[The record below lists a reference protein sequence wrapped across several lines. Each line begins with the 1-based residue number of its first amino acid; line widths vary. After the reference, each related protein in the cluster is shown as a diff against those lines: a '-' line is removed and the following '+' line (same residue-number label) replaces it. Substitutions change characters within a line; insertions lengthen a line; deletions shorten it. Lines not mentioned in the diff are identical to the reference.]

1 MEVDNSQC
9 SPFCSTST
17 LSKNC
22 DPPSPLHSGAGFFNF
37 RALLIPMLKT
47 NEIFSRLPEPVAG
60 QIFDY
65 LQKEQPN
72 LISIVVDTLAR
83 EQKLRPIFV
92 QRKTEAERR
101 AWLKKGLGQNRHA
114 GDAAHL
120 LQIWLV
126 GAQAKLLCD
135 FLDALGFAHDENG
148 TLEELPPAPEKAK
161 LTEAVDKI
169 MATHEPAVVVV
180 YLHAF
185 QATDEKGWSTLEELL
200 GEDAR
205 LKL

>member
-1 MEVDNSQC
+1 
-9 SPFCSTST
+9 
-17 LSKNC
+17 
-22 DPPSPLHSGAGFFNF
+22 
-37 RALLIPMLKT
+37 MLKT
-47 NEIFSRLPEPVAG
+47 NEIFSRLPANVTD
-60 QIFDY
+60 QLFDY

-72 LISIVVDTLAR
+72 LVAIVVDTLAR
-83 EQKLRPIFV
+83 EQKLRPVFV
-92 QRKTEAERR
+92 QRKSETDRR

-135 FLDALGFAHDENG
+135 FLDGLGIAHDENG
-148 TLEELPPAPEKAK
+148 TIEDLPPAPEKAK
-161 LTEAVDKI
+161 LTEVIDKLL
-169 MATHEPAVVVV
+169 ATHEPAVVAV

-185 QATDEKGWSTLEELL
+185 QATDEKGWESLEELL
-200 GEDAR
+200 KEDPR

>member
-1 MEVDNSQC
+1 
-9 SPFCSTST
+9 
-17 LSKNC
+17 
-22 DPPSPLHSGAGFFNF
+22 
-37 RALLIPMLKT
+37 MLKT
-47 NEIFSRLPEPVAG
+47 NEIFSRLPDPVAD
-60 QIFDY
+60 QLFNY

-72 LISIVVDTLAR
+72 LVSIVVDTLAR
-83 EQKLRPIFV
+83 EQKLRPVFV
-92 QRKTEAERR
+92 QRKSDADRR

-135 FLDALGFAHDENG
+135 FLDGLGIAHDENG
-148 TLEELPPAPEKAK
+148 TIEDLPAAPEKAK
-161 LTEAVDKI
+161 LAEVVEQLLTKHDP
-169 MATHEPAVVVV
+169 ATIAV

-185 QATDEKGWSTLEELL
+185 QATDEKGWDSLEQLL
-200 GEDAR
+200 KEDAR